1 MEKEQQ
7 SKGGQAVSIHP
18 NLSVA
23 FVYKHRM
30 TSEVLVVDIDRAR
43 ELDAARPYWKHVSTV
58 DPIVILQLIVK
69 SNGQKRAKIIRELS
83 EQP

>member
-1 MEKEQQ
+1 MNMP
-7 SKGGQAVSIHP
+7 S

-43 ELDAARPYWKHVSTV
+43 ELDAARPYWQHVSTV
-58 DPIVILQLIVK
+58 NPIIILQLIVK
-69 SNGQKRAKIIRELS
+69 AKGRARTKIIKELS
-83 EQP
+83 EKP